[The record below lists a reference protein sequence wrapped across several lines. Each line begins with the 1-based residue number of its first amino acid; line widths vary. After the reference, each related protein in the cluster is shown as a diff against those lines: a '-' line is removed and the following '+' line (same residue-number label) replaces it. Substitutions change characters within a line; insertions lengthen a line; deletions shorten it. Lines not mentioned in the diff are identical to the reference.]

1 LLYRGIDML
10 KKSKDIETGGPPPSP
25 PVSEDK
31 KTIIGE
37 HISFEGSVRGK
48 ENLVVEGSVK
58 GDIDLGNCHLTVGSK
73 GRMDAD
79 IQAANVTVSGRL
91 TGNIKSQEKVSFT
104 KEADFTGEV
113 KAKRISVEDGA
124 YLKAVIELEREPQKK
139 ALPTQKPD
147 QQIASG
153 PEKPPF
159 TIDGKD
165 GKGK

>member
-1 LLYRGIDML
+1 ML
-10 KKSKDIETGGPPPSP
+10 RKNKDVETGSPPPSI

-37 HISFEGSVRGK
+37 NISFEGSVRGK

-73 GRMDAD
+73 GRVDAG
-79 IQAANVTVSGRL
+79 ILAANVTVSGRL
-91 TGNIKSQEKVSFT
+91 TGNIKSQEKVTFT
-104 KEADFTGEV
+104 KEADFSGEV
-113 KAKRISVEDGA
+113 KAKRIVVEDGA
-124 YLKAVIELEREPQKK
+124 YLKAVIELEREHQKK
-139 ALPTQKPD
+139 PLSTQKPG
-147 QQIASG
+147 QQIPPG

-159 TIDGKD
+159 TLAGKD